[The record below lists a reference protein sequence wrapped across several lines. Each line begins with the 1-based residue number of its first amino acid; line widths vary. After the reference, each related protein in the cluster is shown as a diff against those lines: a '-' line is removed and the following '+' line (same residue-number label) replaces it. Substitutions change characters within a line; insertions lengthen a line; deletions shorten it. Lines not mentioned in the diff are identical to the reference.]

1 MKPKFLIL
9 IVLALGTI
17 SCKSEKDKYL
27 DSYET
32 FVDQIVE
39 QCDTFTAT
47 DWEAYEK
54 KYTELRDKYSLYV
67 TDMTLE
73 ERQRIDSLNSKVNAK
88 LIEYKAKDVM
98 QSVGGTVKEI
108 IGTMEELLNDVI
120 SPEKEE

>member
-1 MKPKFLIL
+1 MKTKFLIPLML
-9 IVLALGTI
+9 ICIV

-32 FVDQIVE
+32 FVNQIVK

-54 KYTELRDKYSLYV
+54 KYAELRDKYATYV

-98 QSVGGTVKEI
+98 QSVGGTVKEF
-108 IGTMEELLNDVI
+108 IGTMEELLNDAI
-120 SPEKEE
+120 SSEKEE

>member
-9 IVLALGTI
+9 LMLILGIV

-32 FVDQIVE
+32 FVNQIVK

-54 KYTELRDKYSLYV
+54 KYAELRDKYATYV

-88 LIEYKAKDVM
+88 LIEYKAKDIM
-98 QSVGGTVKEI
+98 QGVGGTVKEI
-108 IGTMEELLNDVI
+108 IGTMEELLNDAI
-120 SPEKEE
+120 SSEKEE

>member
-1 MKPKFLIL
+1 MKTKFVIILMLIL
-9 IVLALGTI
+9 GVV

-32 FVDQIVE
+32 FVNQIVK

-54 KYTELRDKYSLYV
+54 KYAELRDKYSMYV

-88 LIEYKAKDVM
+88 LIEYKAKDVIEG
-98 QSVGGTVKEI
+98 VGGTVKEI
-108 IGTMEELLNDVI
+108 LGTMEELLNDVI
-120 SPEKEE
+120 SSDEEE